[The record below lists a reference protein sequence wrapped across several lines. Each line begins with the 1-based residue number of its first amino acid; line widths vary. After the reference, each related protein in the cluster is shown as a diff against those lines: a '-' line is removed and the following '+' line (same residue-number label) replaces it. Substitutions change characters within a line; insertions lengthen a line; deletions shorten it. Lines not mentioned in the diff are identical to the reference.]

1 MTHVLVVED
10 DAHNATVIRKILEKR
25 GGLRVTVSEDPE
37 GILALTRSGE
47 VRLVVMDVSLANS
60 RYQGKVVS
68 GVELCR
74 MIKGDPRSTG
84 VRIVLATAHAMRGDA
99 ETLMAESGADDY
111 VAKPIVD
118 HEGFMRQVKEL
129 LEEAA

>member
-10 DAHNATVIRKILEKR
+10 DVHNATVIRKILEKR